1 MTISAFIPVKK
12 FNDSKNRLSQILS
25 PNQRA
30 NFSKLMAHQTIEI
43 LQNSNICNSIT
54 LVTNDPDLDV
64 EGTNIFFTTSS
75 LNYALQE
82 AIDASTLAG
91 SILIIHAD
99 LPQINEK
106 DLKNLVNSYDLK
118 SITIVPDIDEIG
130 TNCILYNETMKFNL
144 RFGINSYELFIAEFE
159 RHDYNWNNLNIKSL
173 QQDLDSEDDY
183 FKLKNYV
190 RGSASW
196 RLIE

>member
-12 FNDSKNRLSQILS
+12 FNESKNSQILS
-25 PNQRA
+25 PNQRS

-91 SILIIHAD
+91 YILIMHAD

-106 DLKNLVNSYDLK
+106 DLKNLVNSHDLK

-144 RFGINSYELFIAEFE
+144 RFGINSYELFTAEFD
-159 RHDYNWNNLNIKSL
+159 RQDYNWNNLKIKSL

>member
-1 MTISAFIPVKK
+1 MT
-12 FNDSKNRLSQILS
+12 
-25 PNQRA
+25 
-30 NFSKLMAHQTIEI
+30 
-43 LQNSNICNSIT
+43 NICNSIT

-159 RHDYNWNNLNIKSL
+159 HHDYNWNNLNIKSL